1 MPASARIAPVT
12 CRPTQAPQ
20 VFGVSRATIYRWAE
34 KGHIRLY
41 QRAGMTFVKVD
52 EVLAY
57 ITGLGD
63 HLGDQTKPVGNE

>member
-1 MPASARIAPVT
+1 MSATGKITPVT

-20 VFGVSRATIYRWAE
+20 VFGVSRATIYRWAD
-34 KGHIRLY
+34 KGYIRLY

-63 HLGDQTKPVGNE
+63 QMGDPAPANKAK

>member
-1 MPASARIAPVT
+1 MVATAKITPVT

-34 KGHIRLY
+34 KGHITLY

-52 EVLAY
+52 EVLSY
-57 ITGLGD
+57 ITGM
-63 HLGDQTKPVGNE
+63 GDQVGDQPSLTAR